1 LGADRSWVVGMASGS
16 YELIEHTADVGIRV
30 MAATPDALFETAA
43 LALTELMT
51 DVATVEPRLERA
63 MELKEESLDLLLVC
77 WLQEIL
83 FLMDTEGLV
92 FSVFEVQI
100 EGAALQATLRGE
112 PFNPEVH
119 PRKSDVKAVTYHHLE
134 VTTHGDGWEA
144 RVILDV

>member
-1 LGADRSWVVGMASGS
+1 MAPGS
-16 YELIEHTADVGIRV
+16 YELIDHTADVGIRV
-30 MAATPDALFETAA
+30 MAASPDALFETAA

-51 DVATVEPRLERA
+51 DTATVEPRLERS

-83 FLMDTEGLV
+83 YLMDTEGLV
-92 FSVFEVQI
+92 FSVFEVRI

-112 PFNPEVH
+112 SFNPEVH

-134 VTTHGDGWEA
+134 VATHGDGWEA

>member
-1 LGADRSWVVGMASGS
+1 MPRGS
-16 YELIEHTADVGIRV
+16 YELIDHTADVGIRV
-30 MAATPDALFETAA
+30 TAASPATLFETAA

-51 DVATVEPRLERA
+51 DTATIEPRLERT
-63 MELKEESLDLLLVC
+63 MELQEESLDLLLVC

-83 FLMDTEGLV
+83 YLVDTEGLV
-92 FSVFEVQI
+92 FSVFEVRI
-100 EGAALQATLRGE
+100 EGGKLQATLRGE

-144 RVILDV
+144 RFIVDM

>member
-1 LGADRSWVVGMASGS
+1 MSPGS
-16 YELIEHTADVGIRV
+16 YELIDHTADVGIRV
-30 MAATPDALFETAA
+30 TAASPDALFETAA

-51 DVATVEPRLERA
+51 DTATVEPRLERS

-83 FLMDTEGLV
+83 YLMDTEGLV
-92 FSVFEVQI
+92 FSVFEVRI
-100 EGAALQATLRGE
+100 EGTALQATLRGE

-134 VTTHGDGWEA
+134 VATHGDGWEA
-144 RVILDV
+144 RVILDI

>member
-1 LGADRSWVVGMASGS
+1 MAPGS
-16 YELIEHTADVGIRV
+16 YELIDHTADVGIRV
-30 MAATPDALFETAA
+30 TAATPDALFETAA

-51 DVATVEPRLERA
+51 DPATVEPRLERT

-83 FLMDTEGLV
+83 YLMDTEGLV

-100 EGAALQATLRGE
+100 EGAALQAILRGE

-119 PRKSDVKAVTYHHLE
+119 PRKSDVKAVTYHRLE
-134 VTTHGDGWEA
+134 VATHGDGWEA
-144 RVILDV
+144 RVILDM

>member
-1 LGADRSWVVGMASGS
+1 
-16 YELIEHTADVGIRV
+16 
-30 MAATPDALFETAA
+30 MAASPDALFETAA

-51 DVATVEPRLERA
+51 DAATVKPRLERSV
-63 MELKEESLDLLLVC
+63 ELKEENLDLLLVC

-83 FLMDTEGLV
+83 YLMDTEGLV
-92 FSVFEVQI
+92 FSVFEVRI